1 MRGKQHRVFLIAA
14 LAATL
19 CLALPAAAKTEEGFK
34 IKAVREVGYKIEL
47 NDGSVWKVPNPADQE
62 IAYNWLPYQ
71 DVAIIDGKTLLN
83 EHRGERI
90 DAEMTQPPVSAGG
103 AAGASAGAASAT
115 PQYPASA
122 ASAGAAAAPAAPAAV
137 PPKLEKKLDT
147 ILDRLESLDAKIQ
160 VMDWRLRQLE
170 SERMVKP

>member
-1 MRGKQHRVFLIAA
+1 MRGKQHRVFLVAA
-14 LAATL
+14 VAAAL
-19 CLALPAAAKTEEGFK
+19 CLALPAAAETEEGFK

-90 DAEMTQPPVSAGG
+90 DAEMTQPPVSAAGG
-103 AAGASAGAASAT
+103 AAGAASAT
-115 PQYPASA
+115 PQYPASSA
-122 ASAGAAAAPAAPAAV
+122 AAGAAAAPAAPAAV